1 MVGGK
6 EKNFRIS
13 PDELKAIADQM
24 EALPHVRDA
33 AITTKSKAIAELA
46 PAIKAMRDKGYS
58 VDQIASWITANT
70 KISVT
75 SNTVRDAVKPRRR
88 QVKTAIRQIRKS
100 AENAH
105 PTPPKIELVEQAGS
119 TGSAETSRPASFLL
133 GSDDV

>member
-13 PDELKAIADQM
+13 PDELKAIANQM

-33 AITTKSKAIAELA
+33 DITTKSKAIAELA

-58 VDQIASWITANT
+58 VDQIASWISTNT
-70 KISVT
+70 KINVT

-88 QVKTAIRQIRKS
+88 QVKPAVRQTRKS
-100 AENAH
+100 TENAH
-105 PTPPKIELVEQAGS
+105 LTPPKIELIEQSGSAGS
-119 TGSAETSRPASFLL
+119 TETSQPASFPL